1 MKLLPSILVG
11 LIAAPLAAIVIGT
24 AADSWASWLR
34 ISSREGA
41 AGYWVVM
48 LALLA
53 AIVAMALGI
62 SIARGFL
69 LAKPNFWSALGTTI
83 GLISAVALLLT
94 GVIRLG
100 ADLPPRIDGR
110 RLELVAEIRFPPS
123 TNLEPLQAAPPYV
136 AVMRVAARDSRG
148 SGNLDFAAARDD
160 GGRLIVPVTVDL
172 STRVKEKKLHVGYPD
187 GKNVF
192 FPLGLGSTPVEKD
205 FEWSEWIVS
214 ELPDTSFAMR
224 YKVVVEPPP
233 APVLSRE
240 QQEAEDD
247 AQKEAA
253 MRALAPDAP
262 LAQWL
267 VFTRYGTP
275 PARIDSAIAAIR
287 ARPDWMAEM
296 AHEMLDGEYES
307 SRDALRA
314 VEHLHPPPGE
324 LAEGIAAVGR
334 EIAQT
339 LRDLETEP
347 PDSERYAAL
356 VAGTSSR
363 FSAWMVATR
372 ALQEPKLA
380 DFTPQLQEI
389 LEPARR
395 LENTHAIRI
404 DVVRVASFYL
414 HKWAGI
420 APLPTDP
427 PPR

>member
-1 MKLLPSILVG
+1 V
-11 LIAAPLAAIVIGT
+11 
-24 AADSWASWLR
+24 
-34 ISSREGA
+34 
-41 AGYWVVM
+41 
-48 LALLA
+48 
-53 AIVAMALGI
+53 LGI
-62 SIARGFL
+62 SIARGWLF
-69 LAKPNFWSALGTTI
+69 AKPNFWSALGTTI
-83 GLISAVALLLT
+83 GLISVTALLIT

-110 RLELVAEIRFPPS
+110 RLTLVAEVRFPS
-123 TNLEPLQAAPPYV
+123 GTSLESLKAAPPYV
-136 AVMRVAARDSRG
+136 AVMRVASRDSRG
-148 SGNLDFAAARDD
+148 SGNLDFAAARED
-160 GGRLIVPVTVDL
+160 GGQLIVPVTMDL
-172 STRVKEKKLHVGYPD
+172 YTRAKEKKLHVGYPD

-192 FPLGLGSTPVEKD
+192 FPLGLGAKPAQKH
-205 FEWSEWIVS
+205 FEWSEWIAAES
-214 ELPDTSFAMR
+214 PDTSFAMR

-233 APVLSRE
+233 APVLTRE
-240 QQEAEDD
+240 QQEAADD

-267 VFTRYGTP
+267 VFTRYGMP
-275 PARIDSAIAAIR
+275 QARIDAAIAAIR
-287 ARPDWMAEM
+287 ARPDWIAEM

-314 VEHLHPPPGE
+314 IEHMHPPPAE
-324 LAEGIAAVGR
+324 LADGIAAVGR

-339 LRDLETEP
+339 LRDIEKEP
-347 PDSERYAAL
+347 PDGERYRAL
-356 VAGTSSR
+356 VEGTSTR

-372 ALQEPKLA
+372 ALQESKLA

-395 LENTHAIRI
+395 LQSSDVTRI